1 MDYGLGNPRLLE
13 HSLHMQFGVL
23 IGFTG
28 DVKGK
33 LVLSGDSAFFGS
45 ISDKMYGMSLEG
57 EMLSSFVGELGNMI
71 AGGMATNLAEDGV
84 RTDITSPTVM
94 QGDTTLSGFK
104 KAIEVTTSYGDL
116 GEMYI
121 YLVLDN

>member
-1 MDYGLGNPRLLE
+1 MDYGLGKPCLLE
-13 HSLHMQFGVL
+13 HSLQMQFGVL

-28 DVKGK
+28 DIKGK
-33 LVLSGDSAFFGS
+33 LVLSGDASLFSLIGER
-45 ISDKMYGMSLEG
+45 MYGMALEG
-57 EMLSSFVGELGNMI
+57 EMLSSFSGELGNMI

-104 KAIEVTTSYGDL
+104 KAIEVTISYVELGD
-116 GEMYI
+116 MDI
-121 YLVLDN
+121 YLMLDN